1 MKLSKRLP
9 STSAQIIL
17 RERYEDAFGVYNH
30 KGQEGTHPLALV
42 MHNWSEDNVT
52 GGRLRERMEAFAENG
67 VAKHFNI
74 SFHEFI
80 QQPTY
85 VCDMMLDVSEAMNQ
99 RDVNSPE
106 AAELKRLAESMKNTQ
121 PGK

>member
-1 MKLSKRLP
+1 MKHSKRLV

-17 RERYEDAFGVYNH
+17 RERYEDTFGVYNH
-30 KGQEGTHPLALV
+30 SGQEGTHPLALV
-42 MHNWSEDNVT
+42 MHNWSEDNIT
-52 GGRLRERMEAFAENG
+52 GGRLRERMEAFADNS

-74 SFHEFI
+74 SFHDFI

-85 VCDMMLDVSEAMNQ
+85 VCDMMLDVSEVMNQ

-106 AAELKRLAESMKNTQ
+106 AAELRRLAESMKNTQ

>member
-1 MKLSKRLP
+1 MKHSKRLV

-17 RERYEDAFGVYNH
+17 RERYEDTFGIFNH
-30 KGQEGTHPLALV
+30 RGEEGSHPLALV
-42 MHNWSEDNVT
+42 MHNWSEDNIT
-52 GGRLRERMEAFAENG
+52 GGRLRERMEAFADNN

-85 VCDMMLDVSEAMNQ
+85 VCDMMLDVSEVMNQ
-99 RDVNSPE
+99 RELNSPE
-106 AAELKRLAESMKNTQ
+106 ATELKRLAETMNNTK